1 MPLKILAVARC
12 CSPSADW
19 PRHKTDPPGGV
30 RCSTVVIGLVVG
42 VFDSVVAVGYVV
54 VVDVFI
60 IAVVVF
66 IVFVVVVLVL
76 AVDKVA
82 VSVNCVVEYVVVVD
96 GSDSI
101 PEVAVVFEV
110 NDVAGDVIGRSTA
123 GHTSCG
129 STTLWKH
136 VK

>member
-1 MPLKILAVARC
+1 M
-12 CSPSADW
+12 
-19 PRHKTDPPGGV
+19 
-30 RCSTVVIGLVVG
+30 VIVLVVG

-66 IVFVVVVLVL
+66 IVFVVVVLLL

-96 GSDSI
+96 VSDSI
-101 PEVAVVFEV
+101 PEVGVVFEV
-110 NDVAGDVIGRSTA
+110 NDVAGDGVVVVVIVASVVVVSRVAKSECSSFSLTF
-123 GHTSCG
+123 HQNRYS
-129 STTLWKH
+129 KIYIR
-136 VK
+136 K